1 MNGGIENMPAV
12 NQRIRNL
19 IDMSYKGSVRAFCV
33 ALGFT
38 DSQKVNRLFKTDP
51 RNGKYPTPSIDILNL
66 ISNSLDISL
75 TWLQNGE
82 GEMLKGQVDET
93 EEEANPNTSDMTI
106 NRLLDA
112 LERRDQQVAEA
123 MAQNSRLIN
132 VIERMQ
138 GISLDIGA
146 STPPHLQTP
155 KSTL

>member
-1 MNGGIENMPAV
+1 MNTIDRYKILIRYAV
-12 NQRIRNL
+12 NNGIV
-19 IDMSYKGSVRAFCV
+19 K
-33 ALGFT
+33 
-38 DSQKVNRLFKTDP
+38 SQKDLGRELGYTNESSFSQII
-51 RNGKYPTPSIDILNL
+51 NGKVKMPKDFTSKLTTVFPDLN
-66 ISNSLDISL
+66 IA
-75 TWLQNGE
+75 WLLSGE

-138 GISLDIGA
+138 GISPQIGV
-146 STPPHLQTP
+146 STPPHLQKP
-155 KSTL
+155 ESTL